1 MTDIS
6 PLQWRKSSYS
16 NGSGGNCVE
25 IADLAS
31 GGTAVRD
38 SKDPERAVLAFS
50 ACAWGDFVA
59 AVRRG
64 QAAGGVQLG

>member
-25 IADLAS
+25 IAGLVS
-31 GGTAVRD
+31 GGAAIRD
-38 SKDPERAVLAFS
+38 SKVPERAVLAFS
-50 ACAWGDFVA
+50 DRAWRNFVA
-59 AVRRG
+59 ALRREQVG
-64 QAAGGVQLG
+64 SA

>member
-16 NGSGGNCVE
+16 NGSGGNCIE
-25 IADLAS
+25 IAELAS

-38 SKDPERAVLAFS
+38 SKDPGGSVIGVSHR
-50 ACAWGDFVA
+50 AWGDFVE
-59 AVRRG
+59 AVRDGR
-64 QAAGGVQLG
+64 LG